1 MKNILKFE
9 FDKLFR
15 QRSFY
20 ICSFITMALLIINIL
35 STNIQMKDAE
45 EINVFGWSYAAKAAG
60 ISSFQMIAGI
70 FTVLFVCDEFE
81 QNTLKNIYSKGYGR
95 GSVYIG
101 KYISSLFAMLIIFT
115 ANTALAFVL
124 SSVLWETGSIGKYP
138 FLILC
143 QLAVLI
149 AYHALIYAIS
159 IILEKTGSS
168 IAFSI
173 LGPMIIVLIF
183 GFADKFFKLKDF
195 KFADHWLDSLMT
207 KSADIGSSVGELSA
221 VLVFAL
227 IYTFVFFIVGFTAN
241 KRKQL

>member
-20 ICSFITMALLIINIL
+20 ICSFITMALLIINIF
-35 STNIQMKDAE
+35 QMKGTE
-45 EINVFGWSYAAKAAG
+45 EINIFGWSYAAKAAG

-70 FTVLFVCDEFE
+70 FTVLFVCDDFE

-95 GSVYIG
+95 ESVYIG
-101 KYISSLFAMLIIFT
+101 KYVSSLFAMLIIFIV
-115 ANTALAFVL
+115 NTALALVL
-124 SSVLWETGSIGKYP
+124 SSVLWETGSMGKYP
-138 FLILC
+138 LLILC
-143 QLAVLI
+143 QLSVLI

-168 IAFSI
+168 ISFSI
-173 LGPMIIVLIF
+173 LGPMIIVLAF
-183 GFADKFFKLKDF
+183 GLADKFFKFKDF
-195 KFADHWLDSLMT
+195 KLADHWLDSLMT
-207 KSADIGSSVGELSA
+207 KSTDIGSSVGELSA
-221 VLVFAL
+221 VLVLAL
-227 IYTFVFFIVGFTAN
+227 VYTFVFFIVGFAAN